1 MTQSIDP
8 VRSASDAPQDER
20 PVSAWSL
27 IKPYWVS
34 SEWKVAWALLVT
46 IIAINLC
53 VVWINVQLNKWN
65 AQFYNAL
72 QTKNVHDFPHLMMQF
87 SMLAF
92 GFIILAVYGLY
103 LRQMLGFRWRQW
115 LTDRFLGEWLGDRA
129 FYRIERDRLADN
141 PDQRV
146 ADDLQ
151 AFATT
156 TLSLSLDLL
165 STVVT
170 LASFITILWTLGGAL
185 TLSLGATPVSIP
197 GYMVWAAALYAVI
210 GSLVIQKVGRPLVS
224 INYQQQRVEADF
236 RFGLIRVRENAEQIA
251 FYDGEDTENRNAQ
264 GLFLCIRDNWWRVM
278 KYTKRLT
285 FVNAFYGQIAIIF
298 PFVVAAPRYFAGAF
312 TLGVLMQIS
321 SAFGTVSDS
330 FSWFLNSYRTL
341 VEWRATVNRL
351 REFKRVMRTSHLK
364 ESLSPATEHGGIN
377 LHYVNAAKLSTSSLK
392 LALPN
397 GNALANI
404 GSVTI
409 EPGSRWLVVGKSGS
423 GKSTFMRALAGL
435 WPFGDGAIDAPVG
448 ARMMFVPQSSYL
460 PIGTLKAAL
469 AYPSAPDAFGDD
481 ACRDALRACHLE
493 DYVDRLDETAH
504 WTRVLSPGEQQRL
517 AGARVLLHKPDF
529 LFLDEATSALDAD
542 NEARLYRLF
551 AERLPKA
558 AIVSIAH
565 RESLAAFHG
574 GTINV
579 ERVNDSDK
587 VAA

>member
-34 SEWKVAWALLVT
+34 SEWKIAWGLLVT

-53 VVWINVQLNKWN
+53 VVWINVRLNKWN
-65 AQFYNAL
+65 AEFYNAL
-72 QTKNVHDFPHLMMQF
+72 QSKDVHDFPNLLMQF
-87 SMLAF
+87 SALAF
-92 GFIILAVYGLY
+92 AFIILAVYGRY

-115 LTDRFLGEWLGDRA
+115 LTDRFLGQWLGDRA

-141 PDQRV
+141 PDQRIT
-146 ADDLQ
+146 DDLQ
-151 AFATT
+151 SFATT
-156 TLSLSLDLL
+156 TLALSLDLL

-170 LASFITILWTLGGAL
+170 LVSFITILWSLAGAL
-185 TLSLGATPVSIP
+185 TISLGATPIAIP
-197 GYMVWAAALYAVI
+197 GYMVWAAALYAVV
-210 GSLVIQKVGRPLVS
+210 GSLIIQKVGHPLVS

-251 FYDGEDTENRNAQ
+251 FYDGEQTETGNAQ
-264 GLFLCIRDNWWRVM
+264 NLFMRIRDNWWRVM

-285 FVNAFYGQIAIIF
+285 FVLSFYGQIAIIF
-298 PFVVAAPRYFAGAF
+298 PLVVAAPRYFAGAF
-312 TLGVLMQIS
+312 SFGVLMQIS

-330 FSWFLNSYRTL
+330 FSWFINSYSTL

-351 REFKRVMRTSHLK
+351 REFKRVMSTSHLK

-377 LHYVNAAKLSTSSLK
+377 LHYVDGAKLSTSSLK

-409 EPGSRWLVVGKSGS
+409 EPGSRWLVIGKSGS

-448 ARMMFVPQSSYL
+448 ARMMFVPQTSYL

-469 AYPSAPDAFGDD
+469 TYPATADAFSDE
-481 ACRDALRACHLE
+481 ACRDALRACRLE

-542 NEARLYRLF
+542 NEARLYHLF

-565 RESLAAFHG
+565 RESLAAFHV

>member
-34 SEWKVAWALLVT
+34 SEWKVAWGLLVT
-46 IIAINLC
+46 IIAMNLC

-72 QTKNVHDFPHLMMQF
+72 QAKNVHDFPNLLMQF
-87 SMLAF
+87 SALAF
-92 GFIILAVYGLY
+92 GFIILAVYGRY

-115 LTDRFLGEWLGDRA
+115 LTERFLGQWLGDRA

-141 PDQRV
+141 PDQRIT
-146 ADDLQ
+146 DDLQ
-151 AFATT
+151 SFATT

-170 LASFITILWTLGGAL
+170 LVSFITILWSLAGAL
-185 TLSLGATPVSIP
+185 TFAVGATPVTIP
-197 GYMVWAAALYAVI
+197 GYMVWAAALYAVV
-210 GSLVIQKVGRPLVS
+210 GSLIIQKVGHPLVS

-251 FYDGEDTENRNAQ
+251 FYDGEKTETGNAHS
-264 GLFLCIRDNWWRVM
+264 LFMRIRDNWWRVM

-285 FVNAFYGQIAIIF
+285 FVLSFYGQIAIIF
-298 PFVVAAPRYFAGAF
+298 PLVVAAPRYFAGAF
-312 TLGVLMQIS
+312 SFGVLMQIS

-330 FSWFLNSYRTL
+330 FSWFINSYATL

-351 REFKRVMRTSHLK
+351 REFKRVMGASHLK
-364 ESLSPATEHGGIN
+364 ETVSPATEHGGIN
-377 LHYVNAAKLSTSSLK
+377 LHYVDAAKLSTSSLR

-397 GNALANI
+397 GKALANI
-404 GSVTI
+404 GNLAI
-409 EPGSRWLVVGKSGS
+409 EPGSRWLVVGRSGS

-448 ARMMFVPQSSYL
+448 ARMMFVPQTSYL

-469 AYPSAPDAFGDD
+469 TYPATPDAFSDD
-481 ACRDALRACHLE
+481 ACRDALRAC
-493 DYVDRLDETAH
+493 RLDEYADRLEESAH
-504 WTRVLSPGEQQRL
+504 WTRVMSPGEQQRL

-529 LFLDEATSALDAD
+529 LFLDEATSALDPD
-542 NEARLYRLF
+542 NEARLYHLF
-551 AERLPKA
+551 AERLPRA

-565 RESLAAFHG
+565 RESLAAFHAD
-574 GTINV
+574 TINV
-579 ERVNDSDK
+579 ERINDSDK

>member
-72 QTKNVHDFPHLMMQF
+72 QSKNVHDFPNLLMQF
-87 SMLAF
+87 SALAF
-92 GFIILAVYGLY
+92 GFIILAVYGRY

-115 LTDRFLGEWLGDRA
+115 LTERFLAQWLGDRA

-141 PDQRV
+141 PDQRIT
-146 ADDLQ
+146 DDLQ
-151 AFATT
+151 SFATT

-170 LASFITILWTLGGAL
+170 LVSFITILWSLAGAL
-185 TLSLGATPVSIP
+185 TFTLGATPIAIP
-197 GYMVWAAALYAVI
+197 GYMVWAAALYAVV
-210 GSLVIQKVGRPLVS
+210 GSLIIQKVGHPLVS

-251 FYDGEDTENRNAQ
+251 FYDGEKTENGNAH
-264 GLFLCIRDNWWRVM
+264 GLFMRIRDNWWRVM

-285 FVNAFYGQIAIIF
+285 FVLSFYGQIAIIF
-298 PFVVAAPRYFAGAF
+298 PLVVAAPRYFAGAF
-312 TLGVLMQIS
+312 SFGVLIQIS
-321 SAFGTVSDS
+321 SAFNTVSDS
-330 FSWFLNSYRTL
+330 FSWFINSYATL

-377 LHYVNAAKLSTSSLK
+377 LHYVDAAKLSTSSLK
-392 LALPN
+392 LSLPN

-404 GSVTI
+404 GDVTI

-448 ARMMFVPQSSYL
+448 ARMMFVPQTSYL

-469 AYPSAPDAFGDD
+469 TYPATPDAFSDD
-481 ACRDALRACHLE
+481 ACRDALRACRLE
-493 DYVDRLDETAH
+493 DYVDRLDETGH

-542 NEARLYRLF
+542 NEARLYHLF

-565 RESLAAFHG
+565 RESLAAFHV

>member
-1 MTQSIDP
+1 MTQSTP
-8 VRSASDAPQDER
+8 TAPDAPQDER

-34 SEWKVAWALLVT
+34 SEWKIAWGLLVT
-46 IIAINLC
+46 IVVINLC
-53 VVWINVQLNKWN
+53 VVWINVKLNKWN

-72 QTKNVHDFPHLMMQF
+72 QSKDVHDFPSLLMQF
-87 SMLAF
+87 SALAF
-92 GFIILAVYGLY
+92 GFIILAVYGRY

-115 LTDRFLGEWLGDRA
+115 LTERFLGQWLGDRA

-141 PDQRV
+141 PDQRIT
-146 ADDLQ
+146 DDLQ
-151 AFATT
+151 SFATT
-156 TLSLSLDLL
+156 TLALSLDLL

-170 LASFITILWTLGGAL
+170 LVSFITILWSLAGAL
-185 TLSLGATPVSIP
+185 TFTLGATPIAIP
-197 GYMVWAAALYAVI
+197 GYMVWAAALYAVV
-210 GSLVIQKVGRPLVS
+210 GSLIIQKVGHPLVS

-251 FYDGEDTENRNAQ
+251 FYDGEDTENGNARN
-264 GLFLCIRDNWWRVM
+264 LFMRIRDNWWRVM

-285 FVNAFYGQIAIIF
+285 FVLSFYGQIAIIF
-298 PFVVAAPRYFAGAF
+298 PLVVAAPRYFAGAF
-312 TLGVLMQIS
+312 SFGVLMQIS
-321 SAFGTVSDS
+321 SAFNTVSDS
-330 FSWFLNSYRTL
+330 FSWFINSYSTL

-351 REFKRVMRTSHLK
+351 REFKRVMRASHLK
-364 ESLSPATEHGGIN
+364 ESVSPATEHGGIN
-377 LHYVNAAKLSTSSLK
+377 LHYVDSERLSTSSLK

-397 GNALANI
+397 GNALADI

-409 EPGSRWLVVGKSGS
+409 EPGSRWLVIGKSGS

-435 WPFGDGAIDAPVG
+435 WPFGDGAIDAPVS
-448 ARMMFVPQSSYL
+448 ARMMFVPQTSYL

-469 AYPSAPDAFGDD
+469 TYPATADTYSDD
-481 ACRDALRACHLE
+481 ACRDALRACRLE
-493 DYVDRLDETAH
+493 GYVDRLDETAH

-542 NEARLYRLF
+542 NEARLYHLF
-551 AERLPKA
+551 NERLPQA

-565 RESLAAFHG
+565 RESLAAYHG

-579 ERVNDSDK
+579 ERVSDSDK

>member
-197 GYMVWAAALYAVI
+197 GYMVWAAALYAVV

-264 GLFLCIRDNWWRVM
+264 GLFLRIRDNWWRVM

-397 GNALANI
+397 GSALANI

>member
-46 IIAINLC
+46 IIVINLC

-197 GYMVWAAALYAVI
+197 GYMVWAAALYAVV

-264 GLFLCIRDNWWRVM
+264 GLFLRIRDNWWRVM

>member
-8 VRSASDAPQDER
+8 VRSASDAPLDER

-197 GYMVWAAALYAVI
+197 GYMVWAAALYAVV

-264 GLFLCIRDNWWRVM
+264 GLFLRIRDNWWRVM

>member
-129 FYRIERDRLADN
+129 FYRIERDHLADN

-264 GLFLCIRDNWWRVM
+264 GLFLRIRDNWWRVM

>member
-1 MTQSIDP
+1 MTQSTP
-8 VRSASDAPQDER
+8 TAPDAPQDER

-34 SEWKVAWALLVT
+34 SEWRIAWGLLVT
-46 IIAINLC
+46 IVVINLC
-53 VVWINVQLNKWN
+53 VVWINVKLNQWN

-72 QTKNVHDFPHLMMQF
+72 QAKNVHDFPGLLMQF
-87 SMLAF
+87 SALAF
-92 GFIILAVYGLY
+92 GFIILAVYGRY

-115 LTDRFLGEWLGDRA
+115 LTERFLGQWLGDRA

-141 PDQRV
+141 PDQRIT
-146 ADDLQ
+146 DDLQ
-151 AFATT
+151 SFATT
-156 TLSLSLDLL
+156 TLALSLDLL

-170 LASFITILWTLGGAL
+170 LVSFITILWSLAGAL
-185 TLSLGATPVSIP
+185 TFTLSGTPIAIP
-197 GYMVWAAALYAVI
+197 GYMVWAAALYAVV
-210 GSLVIQKVGRPLVS
+210 GSLIIQKVGHPLVS

-251 FYDGEDTENRNAQ
+251 FYDGEDTENGNARN
-264 GLFLCIRDNWWRVM
+264 LFMRIRDNWWRVM

-285 FVNAFYGQIAIIF
+285 FVLSFYGQIAIIF
-298 PFVVAAPRYFAGAF
+298 PLVVAAPRYFAGAF
-312 TLGVLMQIS
+312 SFGVLMQIS
-321 SAFGTVSDS
+321 SAFNTVSDS
-330 FSWFLNSYRTL
+330 FSWFINSYSTL

-351 REFKRVMRTSHLK
+351 REFKRVMRASHLK
-364 ESLSPATEHGGIN
+364 ESVSPATEHGGIN
-377 LHYVNAAKLSTSSLK
+377 LHYVDSERLSTSSLK

-397 GNALANI
+397 GNALADI

-409 EPGSRWLVVGKSGS
+409 EPGSRWLVIGKSGS

-435 WPFGDGAIDAPVG
+435 WPFGDGAIDAPVS
-448 ARMMFVPQSSYL
+448 ARMMFVPQTSYL

-469 AYPSAPDAFGDD
+469 TYPATADTYSDD
-481 ACRDALRACHLE
+481 ACRDALRACRLE
-493 DYVDRLDETAH
+493 EYVDRLDETAH

-542 NEARLYRLF
+542 NEARLYHLF
-551 AERLPKA
+551 NERLPQA

-565 RESLAAFHG
+565 RESLAAYHG

-579 ERVNDSDK
+579 ERVSDSDK

>member
-1 MTQSIDP
+1 MTQSTP
-8 VRSASDAPQDER
+8 TVPDAPQDER

-34 SEWKVAWALLVT
+34 SEWKVAWGLLVT
-46 IIAINLC
+46 IVVINLC
-53 VVWINVQLNKWN
+53 VVWINVKLNQWN

-72 QTKNVHDFPHLMMQF
+72 QAKNVHDFPGLLMQF
-87 SMLAF
+87 SALAF
-92 GFIILAVYGLY
+92 GFIILAVYGRY

-115 LTDRFLGEWLGDRA
+115 LTDRFLNEWLGDRA

-141 PDQRV
+141 PDQRIT
-146 ADDLQ
+146 DDLQ
-151 AFATT
+151 SFATT

-165 STVVT
+165 STIVT
-170 LASFITILWTLGGAL
+170 LVSFITILWSLAGALTFTLGG
-185 TLSLGATPVSIP
+185 TPIAIP
-197 GYMVWAAALYAVI
+197 GYMVWAAALYAVV
-210 GSLVIQKVGRPLVS
+210 GSLIIQKVGHPLVS

-251 FYDGEDTENRNAQ
+251 FYDGEDTENGNARN
-264 GLFLCIRDNWWRVM
+264 LFMRIRDNWWRVM

-285 FVNAFYGQIAIIF
+285 FVLSFYGQIAIIF
-298 PFVVAAPRYFAGAF
+298 PLVVAAPRYFAGAF
-312 TLGVLMQIS
+312 SFGVLMQIS
-321 SAFGTVSDS
+321 SAFNTVSDS
-330 FSWFLNSYRTL
+330 FSWFINSYSTL

-351 REFKRVMRTSHLK
+351 REFKRVMRASHLK
-364 ESLSPATEHGGIN
+364 ESVSPATEHGGIN
-377 LHYVNAAKLSTSSLK
+377 LHYVDSERLSTSSLK

-397 GNALANI
+397 GNALADI

-409 EPGSRWLVVGKSGS
+409 EPGSRWLVIGKSGS

-435 WPFGDGAIDAPVG
+435 WPFGDGAIDAPVS
-448 ARMMFVPQSSYL
+448 ARMMFVPQTSYL

-469 AYPSAPDAFGDD
+469 TYPATADTYGDD
-481 ACRDALRACHLE
+481 ACRDALRACRLE
-493 DYVDRLDETAH
+493 EYVDRLDETAH

-529 LFLDEATSALDAD
+529 LFLDEATSALDTD
-542 NEARLYRLF
+542 NEARLYHLF
-551 AERLPKA
+551 NERLPQA

-565 RESLAAFHG
+565 RESLAAYHG

-579 ERVNDSDK
+579 ERVSDSDR

>member
-1 MTQSIDP
+1 MTQSTP
-8 VRSASDAPQDER
+8 TAPDAPQDER

-34 SEWKVAWALLVT
+34 SEWKIAWGLLVT
-46 IIAINLC
+46 IVVINLC
-53 VVWINVQLNKWN
+53 VVWINVKLNKWN

-72 QTKNVHDFPHLMMQF
+72 QSKDVHDFPSLLMQF
-87 SMLAF
+87 SALAF
-92 GFIILAVYGLY
+92 GFIILAVYGRY

-115 LTDRFLGEWLGDRA
+115 LTERFLGQWLGDRA

-141 PDQRV
+141 PDQRIT
-146 ADDLQ
+146 DDLQ
-151 AFATT
+151 SFATT
-156 TLSLSLDLL
+156 TLALSLDLL

-170 LASFITILWTLGGAL
+170 LVSFITILWSLAGAL
-185 TLSLGATPVSIP
+185 TFTLGAAPIAIP
-197 GYMVWAAALYAVI
+197 GYMVWAAALYAVV
-210 GSLVIQKVGRPLVS
+210 GSLIIQKVGHPLVS

-251 FYDGEDTENRNAQ
+251 FYDGEDTENGNARN
-264 GLFLCIRDNWWRVM
+264 LFMRIRDNWWRVM

-285 FVNAFYGQIAIIF
+285 FVLSFYGQIAIIF
-298 PFVVAAPRYFAGAF
+298 PLVVAAPRYFAGAF
-312 TLGVLMQIS
+312 SFGVLMQIS
-321 SAFGTVSDS
+321 SAFNTVSDS
-330 FSWFLNSYRTL
+330 FSWFINSYSTL

-351 REFKRVMRTSHLK
+351 REFKRVMRASHLK
-364 ESLSPATEHGGIN
+364 ESVSPATEHGGIN
-377 LHYVNAAKLSTSSLK
+377 LHYVDSERLSTSSLK

-397 GNALANI
+397 GNALADI

-409 EPGSRWLVVGKSGS
+409 EPGSRWLVIGKSGS

-435 WPFGDGAIDAPVG
+435 WPFGDGAIDAPVS
-448 ARMMFVPQSSYL
+448 ARMMFVPQTSYL

-469 AYPSAPDAFGDD
+469 TYPATADAFSDD
-481 ACRDALRACHLE
+481 ACRDALRACRLE
-493 DYVDRLDETAH
+493 GYVDRLDETAH

-542 NEARLYRLF
+542 NEARLYHLF
-551 AERLPKA
+551 NERLPQA

-565 RESLAAFHG
+565 RESLAAYHG

-579 ERVNDSDK
+579 ERVSDSDK

>member
-1 MTQSIDP
+1 MTQSTP
-8 VRSASDAPQDER
+8 TVPDAPQDER

-34 SEWKVAWALLVT
+34 SEWKVAWGLLVT
-46 IIAINLC
+46 IVVINLC
-53 VVWINVQLNKWN
+53 VVWINVKLNQWN

-72 QTKNVHDFPHLMMQF
+72 QAKNVHDFPGLLMQF
-87 SMLAF
+87 SALAF
-92 GFIILAVYGLY
+92 GFIILAVYGRY

-115 LTDRFLGEWLGDRA
+115 LTNRFLNEWLGDRA

-141 PDQRV
+141 PDQRIT
-146 ADDLQ
+146 DDLQ
-151 AFATT
+151 SFATT

-165 STVVT
+165 STIVT
-170 LASFITILWTLGGAL
+170 LVSFITILWSLAGALTFTLGG
-185 TLSLGATPVSIP
+185 TPIAIP
-197 GYMVWAAALYAVI
+197 GYMVWAAALYAVV
-210 GSLVIQKVGRPLVS
+210 GSLIIQKVGHPLVS

-251 FYDGEDTENRNAQ
+251 FYDGEDTENGNARN
-264 GLFLCIRDNWWRVM
+264 LFMRIRDNWWRVM

-285 FVNAFYGQIAIIF
+285 FVLSFYGQIAIIF
-298 PFVVAAPRYFAGAF
+298 PLVVAAPRYFAGAF
-312 TLGVLMQIS
+312 SFGVLMQIS
-321 SAFGTVSDS
+321 SAFNTVSDS
-330 FSWFLNSYRTL
+330 FSWFINSYSTL

-351 REFKRVMRTSHLK
+351 REFKRVMRASHLK
-364 ESLSPATEHGGIN
+364 ESVSPATEHGGIN
-377 LHYVNAAKLSTSSLK
+377 LHYVDSERLSTSLLK

-397 GNALANI
+397 GNALADI

-409 EPGSRWLVVGKSGS
+409 EPGSRWLVIGKSGS

-435 WPFGDGAIDAPVG
+435 WPFGDGAIDAPVS
-448 ARMMFVPQSSYL
+448 ARMMFVPQTSYL

-469 AYPSAPDAFGDD
+469 TYPATADTYGDD
-481 ACRDALRACHLE
+481 ACRDALRACRLE
-493 DYVDRLDETAH
+493 EYVDRLGETAH

-542 NEARLYRLF
+542 NEARLYHLF
-551 AERLPKA
+551 NERLPQA

-565 RESLAAFHG
+565 RESLAAYHG

-579 ERVNDSDK
+579 ERVSDSDK

>member
-1 MTQSIDP
+1 
-8 VRSASDAPQDER
+8 
-20 PVSAWSL
+20 
-27 IKPYWVS
+27 VS

-264 GLFLCIRDNWWRVM
+264 GLFLRIRDNWWRVM

>member
-34 SEWKVAWALLVT
+34 SEWKIAWGLLVT

-53 VVWINVQLNKWN
+53 VVWINVRLNKWN
-65 AQFYNAL
+65 AEFYNAL
-72 QTKNVHDFPHLMMQF
+72 QSKDVHDFPNLLMQF
-87 SMLAF
+87 SALAF
-92 GFIILAVYGLY
+92 AFIILAVYGRY

-115 LTDRFLGEWLGDRA
+115 LTDRFLGQWLGDRA

-141 PDQRV
+141 PDQRIT
-146 ADDLQ
+146 DDLQ
-151 AFATT
+151 SFATT
-156 TLSLSLDLL
+156 TLALSLDLL

-170 LASFITILWTLGGAL
+170 LVSFITILWSLAGAL
-185 TLSLGATPVSIP
+185 TISLGATPIAIP
-197 GYMVWAAALYAVI
+197 GYMVWAAALYAVV
-210 GSLVIQKVGRPLVS
+210 GSLIIQKVGHPLVS

-251 FYDGEDTENRNAQ
+251 FYDGEKTETGNAQ
-264 GLFLCIRDNWWRVM
+264 NLFMRIRDNWWRVM

-285 FVNAFYGQIAIIF
+285 FVLSFYGQIAIIF
-298 PFVVAAPRYFAGAF
+298 PLVVAAPRYFAGAF
-312 TLGVLMQIS
+312 SFGVLMQIS

-330 FSWFLNSYRTL
+330 FSWFINSYSTL

-377 LHYVNAAKLSTSSLK
+377 LHYVDDAKLSTSSLK

-397 GNALANI
+397 GNALATI

-409 EPGSRWLVVGKSGS
+409 EPGSRWLVIGKSGS

-448 ARMMFVPQSSYL
+448 ARMMFVPQTSYL
-460 PIGTLKAAL
+460 PIGALKAAL
-469 AYPSAPDAFGDD
+469 TYPATADAFSDE
-481 ACRDALRACHLE
+481 ACRDALRACRLE

-542 NEARLYRLF
+542 NEARLYHLF

-565 RESLAAFHG
+565 RESLAAFHV

>member
-34 SEWKVAWALLVT
+34 SEWKIAWGLLVT

-53 VVWINVQLNKWN
+53 VVWINVRLNKWN
-65 AQFYNAL
+65 AEFYNAL
-72 QTKNVHDFPHLMMQF
+72 QSKDVHDFPNLLMQF
-87 SMLAF
+87 SALAF
-92 GFIILAVYGLY
+92 AFIILTVYGRY

-115 LTDRFLGEWLGDRA
+115 LTDRFLGQWLGDRA

-141 PDQRV
+141 PDQRIT
-146 ADDLQ
+146 DDLQ
-151 AFATT
+151 SFATT
-156 TLSLSLDLL
+156 TLALSLDLL

-170 LASFITILWTLGGAL
+170 LVSFITILWSLAGAL
-185 TLSLGATPVSIP
+185 TISLGATPIAIP
-197 GYMVWAAALYAVI
+197 GYMVWAAALYAVV
-210 GSLVIQKVGRPLVS
+210 GSLIIQKVGHPLVS

-251 FYDGEDTENRNAQ
+251 FYDGEKTETGNAQ
-264 GLFLCIRDNWWRVM
+264 NLFMRIRDNWWRVM

-285 FVNAFYGQIAIIF
+285 FVLSFYGQIAIIF
-298 PFVVAAPRYFAGAF
+298 PLVVAAPRYFAGAF
-312 TLGVLMQIS
+312 SFGVLMQIS

-330 FSWFLNSYRTL
+330 FSWFINSYSTL

-377 LHYVNAAKLSTSSLK
+377 LHYVDDAKLSTSSLK

-397 GNALANI
+397 GNALATI

-409 EPGSRWLVVGKSGS
+409 EPGSRWLVIGKSGS

-448 ARMMFVPQSSYL
+448 ARMMFVPQTSYL

-469 AYPSAPDAFGDD
+469 TYPATADAFSDE
-481 ACRDALRACHLE
+481 ACRDALRACRLE

-542 NEARLYRLF
+542 NEARLYHLF

-565 RESLAAFHG
+565 RESLAAFHV

>member
-1 MTQSIDP
+1 MTQSP
-8 VRSASDAPQDER
+8 PTVPDAPQDER

-34 SEWKVAWALLVT
+34 SEWKIAWGLLVT
-46 IIAINLC
+46 IVVINLC
-53 VVWINVQLNKWN
+53 VVWINVKLNQWN

-72 QTKNVHDFPHLMMQF
+72 QAKNVHDFPGLLMQF
-87 SMLAF
+87 SALAF
-92 GFIILAVYGLY
+92 GFIILAVYGRY

-115 LTDRFLGEWLGDRA
+115 LTNRFLNEWLGDRA

-141 PDQRV
+141 PDQRIT
-146 ADDLQ
+146 DDLQ
-151 AFATT
+151 SFATT

-165 STVVT
+165 STIVT
-170 LASFITILWTLGGAL
+170 LVSFITILWSLAGALTFTLGG
-185 TLSLGATPVSIP
+185 TPIAIP
-197 GYMVWAAALYAVI
+197 GYMVWAAALYAVV
-210 GSLVIQKVGRPLVS
+210 GSLIIQKVGHPLVS

-251 FYDGEDTENRNAQ
+251 FYDGEQTETGNARN
-264 GLFLCIRDNWWRVM
+264 LFMRIRDNWWRVM

-285 FVNAFYGQIAIIF
+285 FVLSFYGQIAIIF
-298 PFVVAAPRYFAGAF
+298 PLVVAAPRYFAGAF
-312 TLGVLMQIS
+312 SFGVLMQIS
-321 SAFGTVSDS
+321 SAFNTVSDS
-330 FSWFLNSYRTL
+330 FSWFINSYSTL

-351 REFKRVMRTSHLK
+351 REFKRVMRASHLK
-364 ESLSPATEHGGIN
+364 ESVSPATEHGGIN
-377 LHYVNAAKLSTSSLK
+377 LHYVDSERLSTSSLK

-397 GNALANI
+397 GNALADI

-409 EPGSRWLVVGKSGS
+409 EPGSRWLVIGKSGS

-435 WPFGDGAIDAPVG
+435 WPFGDGAIDAPVS
-448 ARMMFVPQSSYL
+448 ARMMFVPQTSYL

-469 AYPSAPDAFGDD
+469 TYPATADAYSDD
-481 ACRDALRACHLE
+481 ACRDALRACRLE
-493 DYVDRLDETAH
+493 EYVDRLGETAH

-542 NEARLYRLF
+542 NEARLYHLF
-551 AERLPKA
+551 NERLPQA

-565 RESLAAFHG
+565 RESLAAYHG

-579 ERVNDSDK
+579 ERVSDSDK

>member
-34 SEWKVAWALLVT
+34 SEWKVAWGLLVT

-72 QTKNVHDFPHLMMQF
+72 QAKNVHDFPNLLMQF
-87 SMLAF
+87 SALAF
-92 GFIILAVYGLY
+92 GFIILAVYGRY

-115 LTDRFLGEWLGDRA
+115 LTERFLGQWLGDRA

-141 PDQRV
+141 PDQRIT
-146 ADDLQ
+146 DDLQ
-151 AFATT
+151 SFATT

-170 LASFITILWTLGGAL
+170 LVTFITILWSLAGAL
-185 TLSLGATPVSIP
+185 TFAVGATPITIP
-197 GYMVWAAALYAVI
+197 GYMVWAAALYAVV
-210 GSLVIQKVGRPLVS
+210 GSLIIQKVGHPLVS

-251 FYDGEDTENRNAQ
+251 FYDGEKTETGNAHS
-264 GLFLCIRDNWWRVM
+264 LFMRIRDNWWRVM

-285 FVNAFYGQIAIIF
+285 FVLSFYGQIAIIF
-298 PFVVAAPRYFAGAF
+298 PLVVAAPRYFAGAF
-312 TLGVLMQIS
+312 SFGVLMQIS

-330 FSWFLNSYRTL
+330 FSWFINSYATL

-351 REFKRVMRTSHLK
+351 REFKRVMGASHLK
-364 ESLSPATEHGGIN
+364 ETVSPATEHGGIN
-377 LHYVNAAKLSTSSLK
+377 LHYVDAAKLSTSSLR

-397 GNALANI
+397 GKALANI
-404 GSVTI
+404 GNLAI
-409 EPGSRWLVVGKSGS
+409 EPGSRWLVVGRSGS

-448 ARMMFVPQSSYL
+448 ARMMFVPQTSYL

-469 AYPSAPDAFGDD
+469 TYPATPDAFSDD
-481 ACRDALRACHLE
+481 ACRDALHAC
-493 DYVDRLDETAH
+493 RLDEYADRLEESAH
-504 WTRVLSPGEQQRL
+504 WTRVMSPGEQQRL

-529 LFLDEATSALDAD
+529 LFLDEATSALDPD
-542 NEARLYRLF
+542 NEARLYHLF
-551 AERLPKA
+551 AERLPRA

-565 RESLAAFHG
+565 RESLAAFHAD
-574 GTINV
+574 TINV
-579 ERVNDSDK
+579 ERINDSDK